1 MANKVNS
8 NQKHIP
14 RLGPLDT
21 LSDMLWCV
29 VVQVVGRN
37 VSLMMRSMYVDKT
50 NGQHH
55 SLETLYQPCTKD
67 RKENF
72 LTKDGPLF
80 KLRDGVTSYPDVP
93 LVLVGLQDLKDRVK
107 LLLILRTNEQVLVAP
122 GLVCFP
128 LPIMEHT
135 DNLTV
140 KDKKALYAGIVQNL

>member
-1 MANKVNS
+1 
-8 NQKHIP
+8 
-14 RLGPLDT
+14 
-21 LSDMLWCV
+21 
-29 VVQVVGRN
+29 
-37 VSLMMRSMYVDKT
+37 MMRSMYVDKT